1 VRSTFFTALAVALI
15 AFRRTRRRLR
25 RDRHDRNFV
34 RACQASGTIMQEDLS
49 TFIVG
54 KGNVNEGLV
63 RIALYICVFGTLFW
77 WLIG

>member
-1 VRSTFFTALAVALI
+1 M
-15 AFRRTRRRLR
+15 
-25 RDRHDRNFV
+25 HE
-34 RACQASGTIMQEDLS
+34 GWS